1 MEKWFSLAILFS
13 AIFLLIVDAKTTTL
27 DWSLSYVTAAPNG
40 VSRPVIG
47 VNKAFPP
54 PTIVVNQ
61 GDVVEIRVTNDF
73 TDGESVSLHAH
84 GIFQKGTN
92 FYDGV
97 PMVTE
102 WYVSHLNPI

>member
-1 MEKWFSLAILFS
+1 MKQWFPFFAILVS

-54 PTIVVNQ
+54 PTIIVHK

-73 TDGESVSLHAH
+73 TDEAVSLHAH

-92 FYDGV
+92 YYDGV

-102 WYVSHLNPI
+102 WYVSHLKPI